1 MSSIA
6 DLLGRFVWHDLMTT
20 DVEAATS
27 FYTALFPDW
36 RINIVPMEG
45 GYDYHMIGA
54 GGTNVGGML
63 LLDEALGFPSHWISY
78 VAVEDCD
85 ATVARLEQLGGAC
98 VLPTM
103 EIASV
108 GRFAIVRDA
117 QGAHFKLFQMEFAQE
132 LPARPAIG
140 QFCWDELL
148 TSDIQ
153 AARAMYSE
161 LLGWESAEVEMP
173 GLGTY
178 TLFKNDGTDF
188 AGGMS
193 LPPDSDAPSNWL
205 PYLTVDDTDARAA
218 HVAELGGTTYV
229 EPRDIGGVGR
239 FSVHADPTGA
249 AFAILQPLEK

>member
-85 ATVARLEQLGGAC
+85 ATVARLEDRKSTRLNSSH
-98 VLPTM
+98 V
-103 EIASV
+103 V
-108 GRFAIVRDA
+108 
-117 QGAHFKLFQMEFAQE
+117 
-132 LPARPAIG
+132 
-140 QFCWDELL
+140 
-148 TSDIQ
+148 TSD
-153 AARAMYSE
+153 
-161 LLGWESAEVEMP
+161 
-173 GLGTY
+173 
-178 TLFKNDGTDF
+178 
-188 AGGMS
+188 
-193 LPPDSDAPSNWL
+193 
-205 PYLTVDDTDARAA
+205 
-218 HVAELGGTTYV
+218 
-229 EPRDIGGVGR
+229 
-239 FSVHADPTGA
+239 A
-249 AFAILQPLEK
+249 AFCLKKKHNIYNLNHTVFPRLP